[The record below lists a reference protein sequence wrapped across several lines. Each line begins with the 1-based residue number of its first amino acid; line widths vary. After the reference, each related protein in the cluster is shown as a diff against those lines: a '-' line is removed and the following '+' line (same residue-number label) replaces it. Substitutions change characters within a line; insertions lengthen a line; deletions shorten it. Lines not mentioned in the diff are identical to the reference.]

1 MYESDRRVAG
11 DTRQKH
17 VVGRR
22 GDTAGQGCGERQAQ
36 GPPNTHFCDVRV
48 KALYFNG
55 EGAGKKRKDLKR
67 KLRC

>member
-1 MYESDRRVAG
+1 M
-11 DTRQKH
+11 
-17 VVGRR
+17 GR
-22 GDTAGQGCGERQAQ
+22 DTAGQGCGERQAQ
-36 GPPNTHFCDVRV
+36 GPPNTRFCDVRV